1 VFGWLFSEHYYQLLK
16 VKPIVA
22 LVAVKRKMLILINEE
37 NYDGHSEQKKS
48 SKKQIPCCTG

>member
-1 VFGWLFSEHYYQLLK
+1 MFGWLFSEHYYQLLK